1 MILPKRHG
9 HGLAPFLWL
18 IYILPFATWFWF
30 QPDVGLRRLAFAGL
44 LAFLVFY
51 FRGFWLKGW
60 QLVPVLAGLI
70 GLGLVFY
77 PIHIAGAV
85 FFIYAAGFLGDF
97 GPPSRG
103 FLGLAVVLLMIG
115 AVAVWAG
122 HPPWGLLVPLLL
134 TLIVGVPTIQFT
146 DRERVKDALIRAQAE
161 IELLSKTAERE
172 RIARDV
178 HDLLGHSLSMIV
190 LKAQL
195 AGKLLGKDAEAARRE
210 IRELEQE
217 ARNALMETRQAIR
230 DWRQASFQDQLAQS
244 KEMLARAGLGM
255 EAHILAEVGPSQL
268 EAALSLILREAVT
281 NIVRHA
287 RASNCSVVLSR
298 NEELVLEI
306 ADDGIGISAVEGSGM
321 AGMRARAE
329 SLGGK
334 MTVQSVGRLQAQGQ
348 GTHLLFQFPLGAP

>member
-1 MILPKRHG
+1 MILPKRHAL
-9 HGLAPFLWL
+9 GLAPFLWL
-18 IYILPFATWFWF
+18 IYVLPFATWFWF
-30 QPDVGLRRLAFAGL
+30 QPEKGLRWLAAAGMC
-44 LAFLVFY
+44 AFLVLY

-60 QLVPVLAGLI
+60 DLVPVLAGLI
-70 GLGLVFY
+70 GLGLLFY
-77 PIHIAGAV
+77 SIHIVGAV
-85 FFIYAAGFLGDF
+85 FFIYAVGFLGDF
-97 GPPSRG
+97 GPPKRG
-103 FLGLAVVLLMIG
+103 FLALAVVLGLLT
-115 AVAVWAG
+115 AEAVWLG
-122 HPPWGLLVPLLL
+122 HPLWGLLVPFLIA
-134 TLIVGVPTIQFT
+134 LIVGVPTIQFT